1 MILKRISESGRVFC
15 ICALGTK
22 GPPVSIHLFTQL
34 IALVS
39 AGLVEQGGV
48 LLWFLKVSVCKL
60 LVLSSALW

>member
-22 GPPVSIHLFTQL
+22 GPPVPTHLFTQL

-39 AGLVEQGGV
+39 AGLVEQGEV
-48 LLWFLKVSVCKL
+48 LLWF
-60 LVLSSALW
+60 